1 MNVNAL
7 GREKSRT
14 LGPRQGA
21 VGSRSSSGA
30 SVKWEVTGGVGH
42 HPACNLRTMVGYK
55 KDLEKAEF
63 RTWDYI
69 EEVPTV
75 VWVRDSGGLNLG
87 W

>member
-1 MNVNAL
+1 
-7 GREKSRT
+7 
-14 LGPRQGA
+14 
-21 VGSRSSSGA
+21 
-30 SVKWEVTGGVGH
+30 
-42 HPACNLRTMVGYK
+42 MVGYK

-63 RTWDYI
+63 RTRDYI